1 MIEHLRGGGIG
12 QALRHKQ
19 FRRFAAGDLVSLIG
33 NWVQRVAVGWLV
45 WELTESGT
53 WLGILAIAELAPSIL
68 FAPLGGAFADKA
80 DRLKIAI
87 VTLFG
92 LMGQAAIL
100 TILTLGGLIDI
111 WSLLVLTGLRG
122 CINAWS
128 HPARQAMVPSLVP
141 QENLAPA
148 IALSSVLFNTARF
161 FGPALAGVVIARWGV
176 GHAFLLNTASFMV
189 FLLVLLRLKIP
200 YAEVLKRKRQ
210 SLFAQLSEGFRY
222 VVGHAGIGPLMAL
235 LLVSALLVRP
245 VSDLLPGFSGAVF
258 NAGST
263 GLAWLTS
270 AMGLGSMIGAF
281 TIAQRGRVAGLTRL
295 AVNHTMLSGGALI
308 VFAFA
313 PLFWVAVPVVAL
325 ASFSITITGISCQS
339 LVQNAVEGELRGR
352 VISIYAV
359 IFRAAP
365 AIGAL
370 IIGALSEVFGW
381 HWPMA
386 VSAALCVFVWLWARG
401 RQPAM
406 SAALEV

>member
-1 MIEHLRGGGIG
+1 
-12 QALRHKQ
+12 
-19 FRRFAAGDLVSLIG
+19 
-33 NWVQRVAVGWLV
+33 
-45 WELTESGT
+45 
-53 WLGILAIAELAPSIL
+53 
-68 FAPLGGAFADKA
+68 LGGAFADKV

-87 VTLFG
+87 VSLFG

-100 TILTLGGLIDI
+100 TALTLGGWIDI

-161 FGPALAGVVIARWGV
+161 VGPALAGVVIARWGV
-176 GHAFLLNTASFMV
+176 GHAFFLNTLSFMV
-189 FLLVLLRLKIP
+189 FLLVLLRLRIP
-200 YAEVLKRKRQ
+200 YGENLKRKRQ
-210 SLFAQLSEGFRY
+210 SLLAQLSEGYRY
-222 VVGHAGIGPLMAL
+222 VMSHTGIGPLML
-235 LLVSALLVRP
+235 LLSTSALLVRP

-258 NAGST
+258 NTGST

-281 TIAQRGRVAGLTRL
+281 SIAQRGHVTGLTRL
-295 AVNHTMLSGGALI
+295 SIGHTLLSGGALI
-308 VFAFA
+308 AFAFSPA
-313 PLFWVAVPVVAL
+313 FWIAVPVVAV

-365 AIGAL
+365 ALGAL
-370 IIGALSEVFGW
+370 MIGALSEVFGW

-386 VSAALCVFVWLWARG
+386 MSASLCFFAWLWARR
-401 RQPAM
+401 RQSVM
-406 SAALEV
+406 KAALEI